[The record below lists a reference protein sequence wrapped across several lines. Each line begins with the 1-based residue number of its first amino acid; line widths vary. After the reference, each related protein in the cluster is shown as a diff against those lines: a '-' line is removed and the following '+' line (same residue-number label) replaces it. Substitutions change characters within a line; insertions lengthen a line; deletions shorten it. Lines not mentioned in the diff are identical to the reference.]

1 MAGYLAGRLALT
13 LLTVFLAL
21 TFMFGVLHMAGDP
34 VLLLVPVDSS
44 AEHIERMRVEWGF
57 ADPLW
62 VQYGRFLGRAL
73 AGDFGT
79 SLKYNLPALQLVL
92 ERLPATALLTAVSI
106 LFAVVLGLPLGFL
119 GAIREGRAADRLSN
133 VGSVLGQSIPS
144 FWLGLLLILVFSV
157 TLGILPTGGMG
168 SAAQLVMPGITL
180 GLYSLGRVVKLTRSS
195 VLDVLRADYIRTA
208 RAKGLRERV
217 ILYRHVLK
225 NAAIPIV
232 TIIGLQMSGL
242 IGGAIVVETI
252 FAWPGLGR
260 LIVQSIQFRDF
271 PTALAAVFFTAVTVS
286 LINLLVDL
294 LYGLLNPRIVHE

>member
-1 MAGYLAGRLALT
+1 MGRYLAQRLGLT

-21 TFMFGVLHMAGDP
+21 TFMFGVLHLGGDP

-44 AEHIERMRVEWGF
+44 PEYIERMRVEWGF
-57 ADPLW
+57 AEPLW
-62 VQYGRFLGRAL
+62 LQYARFVGRA
-73 AGDFGT
+73 ARGDFGV
-79 SLKYNLPALQLVL
+79 SLKYNVPALRLVA
-92 ERLPATALLTAVSI
+92 ERLPATALLTAASI
-106 LFAVVLGLPLGFL
+106 LFAVILGVPLGFL
-119 GAIREGRAADRLSN
+119 SAVRRGRLADRLAN

-157 TLGILPTGGMG
+157 TLGLLPTGGMG
-168 SAAQLVMPGITL
+168 TLRQLVLPALTL

-195 VLDVLRADYIRTA
+195 VLEVLRSDYVRTA
-208 RAKGLRERV
+208 RAKGLREAV
-217 ILYRHVLK
+217 VLFRHVLK
-225 NAAIPIV
+225 NASIPIV

-252 FAWPGLGR
+252 FSWPGLGR

-286 LINLLVDL
+286 LVNLIVDL
-294 LYGLLNPRIVHE
+294 LYGLLNPRIVYG

>member
-1 MAGYLAGRLALT
+1 MGRYLAQRLLLT
-13 LLTVFLAL
+13 VLTVFLAL
-21 TFMFGVLHMAGDP
+21 SFMFGVLHLAGDP

-44 AEHIERMRVEWGF
+44 PEFIERMRVEWGF

-62 VQYGRFLGRAL
+62 LRYVRFVGRAGL
-73 AGDFGT
+73 GDFGV
-79 SLKYNLPALQLVL
+79 SLKYNVPALRLVL
-92 ERLPATALLTAVSI
+92 ERLPATALLTAASI
-106 LFAVVLGLPLGFL
+106 LFAVSLGVPLGFL
-119 GAIREGRAADRLSN
+119 SAMRSGRLADRLAN

-157 TLGILPTGGMG
+157 MLGLLPTGGMG
-168 SAAQLVMPGITL
+168 TLRQLVLPALTL

-195 VLDVLRADYIRTA
+195 VLDVLRSDYVRTA
-208 RAKGLRERV
+208 RAKGLREMV
-217 ILYRHVLK
+217 VLSRHVLK
-225 NAAIPIV
+225 NASIPIV

-252 FAWPGLGR
+252 FSWPGLGR

-286 LINLLVDL
+286 LVNLLVDL
-294 LYGLLNPRIVHE
+294 LYGLLNPRIVYG

>member
-1 MAGYLAGRLALT
+1 M
-13 LLTVFLAL
+13 
-21 TFMFGVLHMAGDP
+21 
-34 VLLLVPVDSS
+34 
-44 AEHIERMRVEWGF
+44 
-57 ADPLW
+57 
-62 VQYGRFLGRAL
+62 
-73 AGDFGT
+73 
-79 SLKYNLPALQLVL
+79 
-92 ERLPATALLTAVSI
+92 ERLPAPALLTAVSI

-195 VLDVLRADYIRTA
+195 VLDVLRADYVRTA